1 MSRKTVFFATIA
13 IVVASISCIE
23 SKAQSDGVYIHGG
36 ISLSTVRNDAG
47 NVNFNKINLLGGV
60 GTLSFED
67 DHFFFGA
74 ELNIVQKGVRSVG
87 ISSNR
92 FDQTRADL
100 YYAQVAGFAGYKFDN
115 HWSAFLG
122 PAVGYAIF
130 VNEAN
135 LFTPNNQPTEFRD
148 MELSAIAG
156 IRYQFS
162 ERLGMMLRFE
172 HSVLPVIKVPP
183 EISNVRG
190 ARAYHALASVSLFY
204 SFN

>member
-1 MSRKTVFFATIA
+1 MPKNPSLFAIA
-13 IVVASISCIE
+13 AILTATLFCTDMQ
-23 SKAQSDGVYIHGG
+23 AQSDGVYVHGG
-36 ISLSTVRNDAG
+36 LSLSTVRNDAG

-67 DHFFFGA
+67 DHLYFGG

-87 ISSNR
+87 VTANQ

-100 YYAQVAGFAGYKFDN
+100 YYAQIAGFAGYKFDD
-115 HWSAFLG
+115 HWSIFLG
-122 PAVGYAIF
+122 PALGYAIF

-135 LFTPNNQPTEFRD
+135 VFTPNNQPTEFRD
-148 MELSAIAG
+148 IELSAMAG

-162 ERLGMMLRFE
+162 ERLGVMLRFE
-172 HSVLPVIKVPP
+172 HSVLPVIKVPS

-190 ARAYHALASVSLFY
+190 ARAYHALAGVSLFY